1 MAIVTSSQQTDTH
14 SAPAANGPRH
24 PGRSIPVALLAF
36 LGVLFFLNIVSR
48 LCVGPLLP
56 VVEREFGLRHSG
68 AGSLYFFL
76 AAGSCVGLYLSGH
89 VAWRL
94 SHRATIA
101 VSGMTLGT
109 ALVAI
114 AFTPSLFGIRAELL
128 LLGIGAGL
136 YLPSGVAVLTE
147 NSHEGSWGK
156 VLAIHELGPNLG
168 YICAPLIAELLLGVF
183 SWQGVLGSMGVPA
196 ILLSGAFLLSGL
208 GETAPA
214 QRPGGAAL
222 ALLARDRSFWGVA
235 GLFAVSIGLGLG
247 IYSMMPLFLVND
259 VGMDRVHA
267 NLITGL
273 SRISGLFSVF
283 VAGTLADRIGRP
295 RTVMFSLAAAGT
307 CAILLG
313 VAQGPWIT
321 PLLGLLPGRVRG
333 ILLSRRLRPSVLGLS
348 PFRPK
353 SRRVDGLDRGHALRG
368 GRGAAP
374 HRSSGGRRLLLVPR
388 SAPQERLDP
397 SAIQQMETLRCERR
411 TRTGTHRPVCVGD
424 SGGPGHSTRDVGLQ
438 VALGFGAPLK
448 RSCRALSGRRL
459 FGIDIDPWSC
469 PGPRRELAL
478 ASPRTPGGS
487 TT

>member
-1 MAIVTSSQQTDTH
+1 MAIVITSQQPSTQ
-14 SAPAANGPRH
+14 SAHQPNGPRH
-24 PGRSIPVALLAF
+24 TAQSLPVALLTF

-89 VAWRL
+89 LAWRL

-101 VSGMTLGT
+101 VSGMTLGA
-109 ALVAI
+109 ALVAV
-114 AFTPSLFGIRAELL
+114 AFTPSLAGIRAELL

-147 NSHEGSWGK
+147 NAPEGSWGK

-235 GLFAVSIGLGLG
+235 SLFAVSIGLGLG

-259 VGMDRVHA
+259 LGMDRAHA

-273 SRISGLFSVF
+273 SRVSGLFSVF
-283 VAGTLADRIGRP
+283 VAGALADRVGRP
-295 RTVMFSLAAAGT
+295 RAAAFSLAAAGT
-307 CAILLG
+307 CAVLLA
-313 VAQGPWIT
+313 VVQGPWIT
-321 PLLGLLPGRVRG
+321 PVLAFLQAASAASFYPAGFSLLSSVFPLPVRNLAVSMVLIMATLFGAGGVPPLIGLLADTVSFSFAFGV
-333 ILLSRRLRPSVLGLS
+333 
-348 PFRPK
+348 
-353 SRRVDGLDRGHALRG
+353 A
-368 GRGAAP
+368 GAATLAFLVLFRFFP
-374 HRSSGGRRLLLVPR
+374 SGG
-388 SAPQERLDP
+388 ATQ
-397 SAIQQMETLRCERR
+397 
-411 TRTGTHRPVCVGD
+411 
-424 SGGPGHSTRDVGLQ
+424 RDD
-438 VALGFGAPLK
+438 
-448 RSCRALSGRRL
+448 GRN
-459 FGIDIDPWSC
+459 S
-469 PGPRRELAL
+469 
-478 ASPRTPGGS
+478 
-487 TT
+487 

>member
-1 MAIVTSSQQTDTH
+1 MAIVITSQQPSTQ
-14 SAPAANGPRH
+14 SAHQANGPRH
-24 PGRSIPVALLAF
+24 TAQSIPVALLAF

-56 VVEREFGLRHSG
+56 VIEREFGLRHSG

-89 VAWRL
+89 LAWRL

-101 VSGMTLGT
+101 VSGMTLGA
-109 ALVAI
+109 ALVAV
-114 AFTPSLFGIRAELL
+114 AFTPSLAGIRAELL

-147 NSHEGSWGK
+147 NTPEGSWGK

-235 GLFAVSIGLGLG
+235 SLFAVSIGLGLG

-259 VGMDRVHA
+259 LGMDRAHA

-273 SRISGLFSVF
+273 SRVSGLFSVF
-283 VAGTLADRIGRP
+283 VAGALADRVGRP
-295 RTVMFSLAAAGT
+295 RAAAFSLAAAGT
-307 CAILLG
+307 CAVLLA
-313 VAQGPWIT
+313 VVQGPWIT
-321 PLLGLLPGRVRG
+321 PVLAFLQAASAASFYPAGFS
-333 ILLSRRLRPSVLGLS
+333 LLSSVFPLPVRNLAVSMVLILATLFG
-348 PFRPK
+348 
-353 SRRVDGLDRGHALRG
+353 AG
-368 GRGAAP
+368 GVPPLIGFLADTVSFSFAFGVAGAATLAFLVLFRFFP
-374 HRSSGGRRLLLVPR
+374 SGG
-388 SAPQERLDP
+388 ATQ
-397 SAIQQMETLRCERR
+397 
-411 TRTGTHRPVCVGD
+411 
-424 SGGPGHSTRDVGLQ
+424 RDD
-438 VALGFGAPLK
+438 
-448 RSCRALSGRRL
+448 GRN
-459 FGIDIDPWSC
+459 S
-469 PGPRRELAL
+469 
-478 ASPRTPGGS
+478 
-487 TT
+487 

>member
-1 MAIVTSSQQTDTH
+1 MAIVTTSQQAGTQFAH
-14 SAPAANGPRH
+14 LANGPRRT
-24 PGRSIPVALLAF
+24 GRSIPVALLAF

-56 VVEREFGLRHSG
+56 VIEQEFGLRHSG

-94 SHRATIA
+94 SHRANIA
-101 VSGMTLGT
+101 VSGMTLGA

-114 AFTPSLFGIRAELL
+114 AFTPALFGIRAELL

-147 NSHEGSWGK
+147 NTHEGSWGR

-214 QRPGGAAL
+214 QRPGGATL
-222 ALLARDRSFWGVA
+222 TLLARDRSFWGVA
-235 GLFAVSIGLGLG
+235 SLFAVSIGLGLG

-273 SRISGLFSVF
+273 SRISGLVSVF
-283 VAGTLADRIGRP
+283 LAGTLADRIGRP
-295 RTVMFSLAAAGT
+295 RTVVLSLGAAGT
-307 CAILLG
+307 CAVLLG
-313 VAQGPWIT
+313 VVQGPWIT
-321 PLLGLLPGRVRG
+321 PLLAFLQAASAASFYPAGFS
-333 ILLSRRLRPSVLGLS
+333 LLSSVFPLPVRNLAVSMVLILATLFG
-348 PFRPK
+348 
-353 SRRVDGLDRGHALRG
+353 AG
-368 GRGAAP
+368 GVPPLIGFLADTVSFSFAFGTAGAAT
-374 HRSSGGRRLLLVPR
+374 LAFLVCFRVFP
-388 SAPQERLDP
+388 AGATAQ
-397 SAIQQMETLRCERR
+397 
-411 TRTGTHRPVCVGD
+411 RTGSGATRSD
-424 SGGPGHSTRDVGLQ
+424 SP
-438 VALGFGAPLK
+438 
-448 RSCRALSGRRL
+448 
-459 FGIDIDPWSC
+459 
-469 PGPRRELAL
+469 
-478 ASPRTPGGS
+478 
-487 TT
+487 

>member
-1 MAIVTSSQQTDTH
+1 VTTPEQSEADSSH
-14 SAPAANGPRH
+14 PADRRAGPRR
-24 PGRSIPVALLAF
+24 PIPVALLTF

-48 LCVGPLLP
+48 LCLGPLLP
-56 VVEREFGLRHSG
+56 VIERDFGLRHSG

-128 LLGIGAGL
+128 FLGIGAGL

-147 NSHEGSWGK
+147 NTHEGAWGK
-156 VLAIHELGPNLG
+156 VLAIHEIGPNLG

-183 SWQGVLGSMGVPA
+183 SWHGVLGSMGVPA
-196 ILLSGAFLLSGL
+196 ILLSGAFLFSGL

-214 QRPGGAAL
+214 QRPGGATL

-235 GLFAVSIGLGLG
+235 SLFAVSIGLGLG

-259 VGMDRVHA
+259 VGMGRVHA

-283 VAGTLADRIGRP
+283 VAGALADRIGRP
-295 RTVMFSLAAAGT
+295 RAAVLSLTAAGA
-307 CAILLG
+307 CAVLLG
-313 VAQGPWIT
+313 VVQGPWIT
-321 PLLGLLPGRVRG
+321 PVLAFLQAASAASFYPAGFSLLSSVFPLPVRNVAVSMVLILATLFGAGGVPPLIGFLADTVSFSFAFGAAGAATLVFIGCYRYLPG
-333 ILLSRRLRPSVLGLS
+333 S
-348 PFRPK
+348 
-353 SRRVDGLDRGHALRG
+353 
-368 GRGAAP
+368 AAQ
-374 HRSSGGRRLLLVPR
+374 RADSG
-388 SAPQERLDP
+388 
-397 SAIQQMETLRCERR
+397 T
-411 TRTGTHRPVCVGD
+411 TRTVSR
-424 SGGPGHSTRDVGLQ
+424 
-438 VALGFGAPLK
+438 
-448 RSCRALSGRRL
+448 
-459 FGIDIDPWSC
+459 
-469 PGPRRELAL
+469 
-478 ASPRTPGGS
+478 
-487 TT
+487 

>member
-1 MAIVTSSQQTDTH
+1 
-14 SAPAANGPRH
+14 
-24 PGRSIPVALLAF
+24 VALLTF

-56 VVEREFGLRHSG
+56 VIERDFGLRHSG

-101 VSGMTLGT
+101 VSGMTLGA
-109 ALVAI
+109 ALVAV
-114 AFTPSLFGIRAELL
+114 AFTPSLAGIRAELL

-147 NSHEGSWGK
+147 NTPEGSWGK

-168 YICAPLIAELLLGVF
+168 YICAPLIAELLLGIF

-208 GETAPA
+208 GGTAPA
-214 QRPGGAAL
+214 QRPGSATL
-222 ALLARDRSFWGVA
+222 AILVRDRSFWGVA
-235 GLFAVSIGLGLG
+235 SLFAVSIGLGLG

-273 SRISGLFSVF
+273 SRVSGLFSVF

-295 RTVMFSLAAAGT
+295 RTVVLSLGAAGT

-321 PLLGLLPGRVRG
+321 PLLAFFQAASAASFYPAGFALLSAAFPLPVRNLAVSMVLIVATLFGAGGVPPLIGLLADTVSFSFAFAAAGVATLASLVLFRG
-333 ILLSRRLRPSVLGLS
+333 FPAGGATRR
-348 PFRPK
+348 
-353 SRRVDGLDRGHALRG
+353 A
-368 GRGAAP
+368 
-374 HRSSGGRRLLLVPR
+374 
-388 SAPQERLDP
+388 
-397 SAIQQMETLRCERR
+397 
-411 TRTGTHRPVCVGD
+411 D
-424 SGGPGHSTRDVGLQ
+424 SGGTRSV
-438 VALGFGAPLK
+438 
-448 RSCRALSGRRL
+448 SH
-459 FGIDIDPWSC
+459 
-469 PGPRRELAL
+469 
-478 ASPRTPGGS
+478 
-487 TT
+487 